1 MGTKVFSAIQI
12 DPAPRI
18 SSLKKREI
26 GYRLDTGLPLP
37 SRDHLM
43 ENLVAVDYPP
53 LTVGFSSRTFR
64 REIQK
69 GAGKWGRNLTYGDQ
83 W

>member
-1 MGTKVFSAIQI
+1 
-12 DPAPRI
+12 
-18 SSLKKREI
+18 
-26 GYRLDTGLPLP
+26 
-37 SRDHLM
+37 M

-69 GAGKWGRNLTYGDQ
+69 GAGKWGKYLICGDQ
-83 W
+83 PRPVLENP